1 MRKLLSTLVLT
12 SAAAVSLGGCNT
24 VRGVGADVESV
35 ADALTYDP
43 ARTYAACGTYG
54 VMDRNGD
61 GRISNAEYN
70 DYRTGA
76 YAMWDTNRDGRISRA
91 EYANCWYG
99 GGFYTGYK
107 RPNYEP
113 SWTAF
118 DTNHDGYLSNE
129 EYWNA
134 QYWSNLDTNHDGVID
149 SSEWPW

>member
-1 MRKLLSTLVLT
+1 MRKHLATLLIATTASLSV
-12 SAAAVSLGGCNT
+12 AACNT
-24 VRGVGADVESV
+24 VRGVGRDVESV
-35 ADALTYDP
+35 ADAFTYDP

-54 VMDRNGD
+54 AMDRNGD

-76 YAMWDTNRDGRISRA
+76 YAMWDTNHDGRISRA

-107 RPNYEP
+107 QAQYEP
-113 SWTAF
+113 SWMAF
-118 DTNHDGYLSNE
+118 DTNHDGYLSRD

-134 QYWSNLDTNHDGVID
+134 QYWRSLDKNGDGVVD